1 MIPTT
6 VRKDGSWWVIER
18 DGKFIKRAR
27 TKKLASLTGIL
38 LDGDP
43 SVAVEWY
50 RLTVAE
56 ARRTHHN
63 EADVFRS
70 AIYSA
75 KVLGLS
81 PDHVRADPD
90 TGKPID

>member
-1 MIPTT
+1 MQQTT

-18 DGKFIKRAR
+18 DEKFIQRAR
-27 TKKLASLTGIL
+27 TKKLASLTGSL
-38 LDGDP
+38 LDGDL

-50 RLTVAE
+50 RLTIAE
-56 ARRTHHN
+56 ARRVHHN

-75 KVLGLS
+75 KTLGLR